1 MITFTMNLLFALQKD
16 FVSLSAMKAILAS
29 ATIATIFFSFPV
41 SAQAAYPREMISDSF
56 YVQKDIKILPEKD
69 PHIEVLEA
77 YLESKDS
84 PMSKNAV
91 DFIEA
96 ANEYDLDW
104 KLVAAISGL
113 ESGFGKHTPGNEL
126 FFNESYNGWGWGVY
140 GTQALGFE
148 SWKDGIYTVSRGLRE
163 NYINRGL
170 TDPIAMNRKYASS
183 PTWGVR
189 VNIFMAQIEEFEKQY
204 ETDNKPV
211 LGKVQLDTQIA
222 GESAKP
228 FTLTALGT
236 AG

>member
-1 MITFTMNLLFALQKD
+1 MNTFTMKSVLAFALT
-16 FVSLSAMKAILAS
+16 
-29 ATIATIFFSFPV
+29 ATISLSFPV
-41 SAQAAYPREMISDSF
+41 TAQAAYPREMISDSF
-56 YVQKDIKILPEKD
+56 YVQKDIKVLPEKD

-77 YLESKDS
+77 YLESKKS

-91 DFIEA
+91 DFVEA
-96 ANEYDLDW
+96 ANQYDLDW
-104 KLVAAISGL
+104 RLVAAIAGL

-140 GTQALGFE
+140 GTQALGFK

-163 NYINRGL
+163 NYVNKGL
-170 TDPIAMNRKYASS
+170 TEPLSMNRKYASS

-189 VNIFMAQIEEFEKQY
+189 VNIFMAQIAEFEKNY
-204 ETDNKPV
+204 EATNKPA
-211 LGKVQLDTQIA
+211 LGKVQLDHQVA